1 MHELSSFFSGF
12 FDWSVTSNLLTY
24 TFVQHALIAA
34 VLLGLIS
41 GLIGP
46 FIVMRQM
53 SFSVHGTSELALT
66 GAAAALL
73 LGTSVGVG
81 AIIGSVI
88 AALLLGIMGKKA
100 HERDSTI
107 GVVLS
112 FGLGLAVLFL
122 HLYPGRTGSQFSL
135 LTGQIVSV
143 SDSHLTTLVVVTVV
157 VVVTLLAIG
166 RPLLFTSVDD
176 YVAESRGVPVRLVN
190 GLFAVLVG
198 LVSAEGVQIVGALL
212 VLNLLVTPGAAA
224 LQVTKRP
231 GMAVLL
237 SVVFAEISAVGGI
250 LLSLAPGVPMSVFV
264 TFLSFLIYLIC
275 RAIPQKA

>member
-88 AALLLGIMGKKA
+88 AALLFGIMGKKA

-143 SDSHLTTLVVVTVV
+143 SDRHHHPGGGDGRRSSNAARYWPPASLHL
-157 VVVTLLAIG
+157 
-166 RPLLFTSVDD
+166 
-176 YVAESRGVPVRLVN
+176 SR
-190 GLFAVLVG
+190 
-198 LVSAEGVQIVGALL
+198 
-212 VLNLLVTPGAAA
+212 
-224 LQVTKRP
+224 
-231 GMAVLL
+231 
-237 SVVFAEISAVGGI
+237 
-250 LLSLAPGVPMSVFV
+250 
-264 TFLSFLIYLIC
+264 
-275 RAIPQKA
+275 

>member
-1 MHELSSFFSGF
+1 MNESSTFFSGF
-12 FDWSVTSNLLTY
+12 VDWSMTSRLLTY
-24 TFVQHALIAA
+24 DFVQHALIAA

-73 LGTSVGVG
+73 IGASVGVG
-81 AIIGSVI
+81 AIVGSVI
-88 AALLLGIMGKKA
+88 AALIFGIMGKKA

-143 SDSHLTTLVVVTVV
+143 SDSHLTTLGVVTVV
-157 VVVTLLAIG
+157 VVVTLLVIG
-166 RPLLFTSVDD
+166 RPLLFSSVDD

-190 GLFAVLVG
+190 GVFAVLVG
-198 LVSAEGVQIVGALL
+198 LVAAE
-212 VLNLLVTPGAAA
+212 GAAA

-275 RAIPQKA
+275 RVIPKKA